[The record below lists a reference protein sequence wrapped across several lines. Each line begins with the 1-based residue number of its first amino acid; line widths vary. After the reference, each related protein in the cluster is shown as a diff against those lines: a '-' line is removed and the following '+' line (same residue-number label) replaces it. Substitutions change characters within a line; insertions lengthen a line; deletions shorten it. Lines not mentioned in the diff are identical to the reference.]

1 VEDKH
6 ATQTSVPIPPPT
18 DEVDITSDVIKS
30 IPTDD
35 IDLIKFVINT
45 MLENNYNKKVDIN
58 EIMRE
63 LENYYFTNNLDTYKT
78 FIIEEKHGFNKST
91 FLLFL
96 RDKGLTLLL
105 TCVISLKAQ
114 HSTLTS
120 IIYSTYLL
128 LTLLMRAKK
137 VHSTPP
143 HFIENNGQG
152 LMVRPKL
159 TARWGTLKSD
169 LKILDWAYRYNKKK

>member
-1 VEDKH
+1 MIFFLQTRVSIDVEDKH

-63 LENYYFTNNLDTYKT
+63 LENYYLSNNLDTYKT
-78 FIIEEKHGFNKST
+78 FIIEYFNQRNSET
-91 FLLFL
+91 EVMHIDFCF
-96 RDKGLTLLL
+96 
-105 TCVISLKAQ
+105 
-114 HSTLTS
+114 
-120 IIYSTYLL
+120 
-128 LTLLMRAKK
+128 
-137 VHSTPP
+137 
-143 HFIENNGQG
+143 
-152 LMVRPKL
+152 
-159 TARWGTLKSD
+159 
-169 LKILDWAYRYNKKK
+169 